1 MTWASVVAQDRDLA
15 AAAAAA
21 VDAMRHEFR
30 GEAPGLVLAFAAGY
44 DPRNLADLHQALQP
58 WLADGL
64 LLGCNAAGVIGGGR
78 EVEEEPALALLA
90 VRSAGGEFTAVHLEQ
105 RTLPAV
111 NAAREVWWRQVGI
124 PASAAP
130 SFLLLADPFTF
141 DAEHCVRGLDR
152 SYAGATLVGGLNSA
166 ASQPGRAGLLV
177 NRELHDSGALL
188 LAITV
193 ALRLEGLV
201 AQGCRPIGE
210 PLFVTSA
217 EQNRIRELDG
227 QPPRQVLGRLLT
239 TLGPRDRELFNDR
252 QLFIGLALPGPRQ
265 VVGTGDFLVR
275 TVVGLDAHSG
285 DLVIGGQAGENS
297 VVQFQLRDA
306 EASAAD
312 LERQLQRHRDRDPTA
327 PLAALM
333 FSCVGRG
340 AGLYGVANRDSG
352 LLRRVHGDL
361 PVGGM
366 FCAGEIGPVQGT
378 TFLHG
383 YTTVLGLI
391 RRRGS

>member
-1 MTWASVVAQDRDLA
+1 MTFASAVAQDRDLA

-21 VDAMRHEFR
+21 VDAVRGGFR

-44 DPRNLADLHQALQP
+44 DSRRLADLHDALQP
-58 WLADGL
+58 WLGDGL
-64 LLGCNAAGVIGGGR
+64 LVGCNAAGVIGDGH
-78 EVEEEPALALLA
+78 EIEEEPALALLA
-90 VRSAGGEFTAVHLEQ
+90 MRAAGTEFTAVRLEQ

-111 NAAREVWWRQVGI
+111 NAAREAWWKLAGV

-130 SFLLLADPFTF
+130 SFMLLADPFTF

-152 SYAGATLVGGLNSA
+152 SYADATVVGGLNSA
-166 ASQPGRAGLLV
+166 ASQPGHAGLFV
-177 NRELHDSGALL
+177 NDEVHDSGAVL
-188 LAITV
+188 LAVTG

-210 PLFVTSA
+210 PLFVTA
-217 EQNRIRELDG
+217 AAQNRIRELDG
-227 QPPRQVLGRLLT
+227 QPPRQVLGHLLAS
-239 TLGPRDRELFNDR
+239 LGPRDRELFNDR

-275 TVVGLDAHSG
+275 TVVGLDAQSG
-285 DLVIGGQAGENS
+285 ELVIGGQAGENS

-312 LERQLQRHRDRDPTA
+312 LERQLQRHKKRDPAA

-340 AGLYGVANRDSG
+340 AGLYGVPHRDSG
-352 LLRRVHGDL
+352 LFRRAFGDV

-383 YTTVLGLI
+383 YTTVLGLL
-391 RRRGS
+391 RRRAG